1 MLNSKYEQKK
11 KKDLANLN
19 KEYRN
24 YQSEEEIKI
33 K

>member
-1 MLNSKYEQKK
+1 MLSSRYEQKK
-11 KKDLANLN
+11 NLANLN

-24 YQSEEEIKI
+24 YQSKEEIKI